1 MPKKARRPERP
12 AEAGA
17 PFGPPSTLPAMRTAR
32 GVEPKAGAPSGG
44 IHQTAGDI
52 DRGVE
57 PKAGA
62 PSGNRSAR
70 KNRAKRESAATR
82 VPTVY
87 QYSSIALSG
96 LAWRVHLPKIQRP
109 TETVLVVMG
118 LAIRPAK
125 NPLEGRSRHPKTGR
139 KLLSHK
145 PTILPP
151 LRPHFYGVFWHAPCN
166 PPADFEVAPVPSG
179 S

>member
-96 LAWRVHLPKIQRP
+96 LAWRVLGTPKNSGNGPCWRGACDY
-109 TETVLVVMG
+109 ETG
-118 LAIRPAK
+118 K
-125 NPLEGRSRHPKTGR
+125 NRAGG
-139 KLLSHK
+139 
-145 PTILPP
+145 
-151 LRPHFYGVFWHAPCN
+151 G
-166 PPADFEVAPVPSG
+166 
-179 S
+179 